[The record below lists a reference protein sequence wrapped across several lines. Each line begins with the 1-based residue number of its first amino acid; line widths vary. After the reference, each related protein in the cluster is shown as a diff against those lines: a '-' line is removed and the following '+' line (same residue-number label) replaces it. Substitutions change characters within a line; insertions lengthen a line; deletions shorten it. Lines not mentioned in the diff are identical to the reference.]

1 MPCLSLFTPP
11 PPLTCIFPEEGLR
24 LSSYP
29 ISFVSLTSFG
39 GLTKNV
45 HLYLLVLKGVTCKI
59 ITDPGGGGGFQY
71 KSDRDAR
78 RLSQGCNCRFWSHLG
93 CMGLKVTIFAHS
105 GIA

>member
-1 MPCLSLFTPP
+1 MPCLSLFSPP
-11 PPLTCIFPEEGLR
+11 PPLTCIFPKEGLR

-59 ITDPGGGGGFQY
+59 ITDPGGGGEDF
-71 KSDRDAR
+71 
-78 RLSQGCNCRFWSHLG
+78 NI
-93 CMGLKVTIFAHS
+93 KVTGMLVVS
-105 GIA
+105 LRVVIADFGLT